1 MERRLLKDYIFGM
14 LDKYSDGYRSVF
26 KDISLIKR
34 NPERVDRY
42 GRRIP
47 EMFREGFGVVRYPG
61 SPEAALFVFTGKIY
75 ERVDKMVIY
84 DAVDRWLESM
94 GVSALDRNNK
104 NMWYYMVVSSM

>member
-26 KDISLIKR
+26 KDISLIKS

-61 SPEAALFVFTGKIY
+61 FSG
-75 ERVDKMVIY
+75 
-84 DAVDRWLESM
+84 
-94 GVSALDRNNK
+94 G
-104 NMWYYMVVSSM
+104 SSFCFHGEDI

>member
-26 KDISLIKR
+26 KDISLIKS

-47 EMFREGFGVVRYPG
+47 EMFREGFVIRVLRRQFFLFSRGRYM
-61 SPEAALFVFTGKIY
+61 SVLI
-75 ERVDKMVIY
+75 
-84 DAVDRWLESM
+84 RW
-94 GVSALDRNNK
+94 
-104 NMWYYMVVSSM
+104 